1 MQLWHCVN
9 RNFGDA
15 LNPWLWS
22 RLLPGFFDRDPSTIF
37 VGIGTILDDRVP
49 AGPAKLV
56 FSSGTGYGSP
66 PVVDDRWR
74 FSCVRGPLSAEAL
87 GLPPDRAVTDGAA
100 LLPLVYRGVVPHRRR
115 GIAFM
120 PHHVSKRHYDW
131 RPICRRLGMTYLDP
145 DAPVARLLD
154 HIAGAEQVLTEAM
167 HGAIVADTLRVPW
180 VAVSIYDHIN
190 AFKWDDWC
198 RSMELSYRP
207 EQIPSITSNWSQRAD
222 RRFRGYLR
230 RIRTTGSLMR
240 VGREDRP
247 VSPPEDV
254 ERAAGRLAEVRDRA
268 ERMLSRDAVL
278 EDRTRLLRERLD
290 EVRAHRGP
298 H

>member
-15 LNPWLWS
+15 LNPWLWG
-22 RLLPGFFDRDPSTIF
+22 RLLPGFFDADPSSIF

-49 AGPAKLV
+49 AAPAKLV

-66 PVVDDRWR
+66 PVIDDRWR
-74 FSCVRGPLSAEAL
+74 FYCVRGPLTAAKL

-100 LLPLVYRGVVPHRRR
+100 LLPLAYRGVPHPRR

-120 PHHVSKRHYDW
+120 PHHVSKQHYDW
-131 RPICRRLGMTYLDP
+131 RPICRRLGITFLDP
-145 DAPVARLLD
+145 DAPVDRLLD
-154 HIAGAEQVLTEAM
+154 QVAGAERVLTEAM

-190 AFKWDDWC
+190 VFKWDDWC
-198 RSMELSYRP
+198 RSMELCYRP
-207 EQIPSITSNWSQRAD
+207 ETVPSITSNWSQRAD

-230 RIRTTGSLMR
+230 RIWVTGSLMR
-240 VGREDRP
+240 IGREDRP
-247 VSPPEDV
+247 VSPAEAV
-254 ERAAGRLAEVRDRA
+254 ERAAGRLAEIRDRA
-268 ERMLSRDAVL
+268 EPMLSADAVL